1 MDDKQKDLI
10 NFAKAGNISGM
21 YKLIANGADPFIFD
35 QDRKNALQYA
45 IESDPIKAYTLLDDL
60 RLIYRNPAQQ
70 EIIKYYTNLA
80 INHGRNEDPDL

>member
-10 NFAKAGNISGM
+10 NFAKEGKISDM

-35 QDRKNALQYA
+35 QVGKNALQYA
-45 IESDPIKAYTLLDDL
+45 VESDPIKAYTLLEDL

-70 EIIKYYTNLA
+70 EIIKYYTKLA
-80 INHGRNEDPDL
+80 ITFGRSDEPDA